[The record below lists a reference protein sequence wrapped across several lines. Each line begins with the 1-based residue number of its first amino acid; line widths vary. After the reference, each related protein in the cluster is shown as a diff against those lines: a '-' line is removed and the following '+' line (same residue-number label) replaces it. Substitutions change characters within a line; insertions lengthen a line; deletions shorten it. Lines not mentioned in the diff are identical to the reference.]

1 MAAAGI
7 GARPGVP
14 LTAWPADTWS
24 MSHAQPVEIRRA
36 DLADAGQVGVLTERV
51 YRRGGWTDEDYSK
64 LLLDGQS
71 RIEDATV
78 LVAVADGVIIG
89 TVTIARAGGRLAN
102 VSRAGEAEIRMLA
115 VDEPARGRGIA
126 DLLMGAG
133 EALAKDEGAAAVVL
147 STEPDMY
154 AAQRLYRRRG
164 YVRQPSRD
172 WRTGGSTL
180 MVFRLSL

>member
-14 LTAWPADTWS
+14 LTAWPTDTWS

-36 DLADAGQVGVLTERV
+36 DLADAGQVGMLTERV

-64 LLLDGQS
+64 LLLDGRS

-78 LVAVADGVIIG
+78 LVAVADGVIVG
-89 TVTIARAGGRLAN
+89 TVTIARAGGRFAN
-102 VSRAGEAEIRMLA
+102 VGQAGEAEIRMLA

-126 DLLMGAG
+126 DLLMGAAKPWSKTRAPRPWCCRPSLTCTPHSACTG
-133 EALAKDEGAAAVVL
+133 AEAMSGSPAG
-147 STEPDMY
+147 
-154 AAQRLYRRRG
+154 
-164 YVRQPSRD
+164 
-172 WRTGGSTL
+172 TGG
-180 MVFRLSL
+180 RQAPP